1 MTAWVLERACIEARR
16 WCDHDLDLYASIN
29 LPPAYWQPAAIR
41 RVIATIESFGL
52 SADRVMI
59 ELTEE
64 AAMTDIADLEPMLAE
79 IHAQGLRLAID
90 DFGTGHSSLGRLS
103 RLRPSMIKID
113 RSFVKD
119 LPGDRD
125 AGVLVETMIT
135 MASKLGIHCLAEGIE
150 TEAQLKFLRD
160 LGCPLG
166 QGYLYSRPLPTARFN
181 VLITGEERRAA

>member
-1 MTAWVLERACIEARR
+1 VLERACIQARR

-29 LPPAYWQPAAIR
+29 LPPAYWQPGAIR

-90 DFGTGHSSLGRLS
+90 DFGTGHSSLGRLR

-135 MASKLGIHCLAEGIE
+135 MASKLGIQCLAEGIE
-150 TEAQLKFLRD
+150 TEAQLKLLQE

-181 VLITGEERRAA
+181 ALITGEERRAA

>member
-1 MTAWVLERACIEARR
+1 
-16 WCDHDLDLYASIN
+16 
-29 LPPAYWQPAAIR
+29 
-41 RVIATIESFGL
+41 
-52 SADRVMI
+52 MI

-64 AAMTDIADLEPMLAE
+64 AAMTDIADLEPLLDE
-79 IHAQGLRLAID
+79 IHSQGLRLAID
-90 DFGTGHSSLGRLS
+90 DFGTGYSSLGRLR

-135 MASKLGIHCLAEGIE
+135 MASKLGIQCLAEGIE

-160 LGCPLG
+160 TGCPLG
-166 QGYLYSRPLPTARFN
+166 QGYLYSRPLPMARFN
-181 VLITGEERRAA
+181 ALITGEQQQAA

>member
-1 MTAWVLERACIEARR
+1 
-16 WCDHDLDLYASIN
+16 
-29 LPPAYWQPAAIR
+29 
-41 RVIATIESFGL
+41 
-52 SADRVMI
+52 MI

-79 IHAQGLRLAID
+79 IHSQGLRLAID

-103 RLRPSMIKID
+103 QLRPSMIKID
-113 RSFVKD
+113 RSFVKN

-135 MASKLGIHCLAEGIE
+135 MASKLGIQCLAEGIE
-150 TEAQLKFLRD
+150 TEAQLRFLREV
-160 LGCPLG
+160 GCPLG

-181 VLITGEERRAA
+181 ALITGEERRAA